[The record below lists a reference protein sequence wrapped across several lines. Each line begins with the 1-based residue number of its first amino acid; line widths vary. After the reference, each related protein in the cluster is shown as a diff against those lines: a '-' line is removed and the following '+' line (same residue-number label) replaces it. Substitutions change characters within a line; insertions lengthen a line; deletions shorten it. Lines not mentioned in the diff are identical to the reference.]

1 MSTYR
6 EDMRR
11 AWDRINSF
19 PTQALQTRFG
29 TIEYADQGEGLPLL
43 VSHGVLGCHV
53 DTDHGW
59 WANLPGPGFR
69 VICPSRFGYF
79 GSTLPAG
86 ATPADQADAY
96 ALLLDHVGVD
106 RAVVIAYSA
115 GSGSVLEFARR
126 HPERVIGLILAC
138 CRLGGGI
145 TTPKAFAP
153 LFRLV
158 YSADRLFWISRKVMP
173 NAYARMMGKPKG
185 YRPSPREAEAMAD
198 MLFPLKPRR
207 EGGVFDGF
215 VSNLAAD
222 RFPLEEIT
230 VPTLIINARDDTSFA
245 PYRFA
250 VQAAARIP
258 GAKLVSIESGGHWF
272 LGRDAEVR
280 REIGVFVQEAT
291 VSDRRR
297 SSSVRTREE
306 GEVVSILGDF
316 ASS

>member
-1 MSTYR
+1 MATYR

-11 AWDRINSF
+11 AWDRINTF
-19 PTQALQTRFG
+19 PTQRLQTRFG
-29 TIEYADQGEGLPLL
+29 TIEYVDQGEGRPLL
-43 VSHGVLGCHV
+43 VSHGVLGSHV

-59 WANLPGPGFR
+59 WATLPGPGFR
-69 VICPSRFGYF
+69 VIGPSRFGYF

-145 TTPKAFAP
+145 TTPNAFAP
-153 LFRLV
+153 LFRLA
-158 YSADRLFWISRKVMP
+158 YGADRAFWIFRRIMP

-185 YRPSPREAEAMAD
+185 YRPSTREAEAIAD

-207 EGGVFDGF
+207 EGAVFDGF

-222 RFPLEEIT
+222 RFPLEEIA

-250 VQAAARIP
+250 VKAAARIP

-272 LGRDAEVR
+272 LGHDVEVR
-280 REIGVFVQEAT
+280 EAIQAFVRELV
-291 VSDRRR
+291 
-297 SSSVRTREE
+297 
-306 GEVVSILGDF
+306 
-316 ASS
+316 

>member
-1 MSTYR
+1 MATYR

-11 AWDRINSF
+11 AWERIDSF
-19 PTQALQTRFG
+19 PTQRLQTRFG

-59 WANLPGPGFR
+59 WKNLPGPGFR
-69 VICPSRFGYF
+69 AIGPSRFGYF

-145 TTPKAFAP
+145 TTPNAFAP
-153 LFRLV
+153 LFRLA
-158 YSADRLFWISRKVMP
+158 YGADRAFWIFRRIMP

-185 YRPSPREAEAMAD
+185 YRPTPREAEAIAD

-207 EGGVFDGF
+207 EGAVFDGF

-222 RFPLEEIT
+222 RFPLEEIA

-250 VQAAARIP
+250 VKAAARIP
-258 GAKLVSIESGGHWF
+258 GAKLVSIDSGGHWF
-272 LGRDAEVR
+272 LGHDAEVR
-280 REIGVFVQEAT
+280 EAIQAFVRELA
-291 VSDRRR
+291 
-297 SSSVRTREE
+297 
-306 GEVVSILGDF
+306 
-316 ASS
+316 